1 MHQSSRPLCYTT
13 KTGIKIGS
21 LYEPPPHTPT
31 YDEEVIQN
39 ALLGDDSPWA
49 WKKNLTMLGALFITC
64 AAIYVGAIWLLA

>member
-21 LYEPPPHTPT
+21 LYEPPPRLPT
-31 YDEEVIQN
+31 YDEEIVQS

-49 WKKNLTMLGALFITC
+49 WKKNLVMLAGMFVGG
-64 AAIYVGAIWLLA
+64 AAIYVGAVWLLA